1 MGVMMGRIVEVNGR
15 EVQLVLQALDEE
27 DLIKQVDAINEMERK
42 AKAFDE
48 VKKYAS
54 NKYDEFEERKES
66 AGNIEEFEYYE
77 TLQIAKKAI
86 ISKCKQ
92 LEDE

>member
-48 VKKYAS
+48 ILNLPDTYGYA
-54 NKYDEFEERKES
+54 EEYVEDIDIII
-66 AGNIEEFEYYE
+66 NEYM
-77 TLQIAKKAI
+77 
-86 ISKCKQ
+86 
-92 LEDE
+92 EDE

>member
-42 AKAFDE
+42 AKAFDKIVDIEDDFVKYHGFSPCVEEYAEE
-48 VKKYAS
+48 VE
-54 NKYDEFEERKES
+54 D
-66 AGNIEEFEYYE
+66 
-77 TLQIAKKAI
+77 I
-86 ISKCKQ
+86 ISEYM
-92 LEDE
+92 EDE

>member
-1 MGVMMGRIVEVNGR
+1 MNPIVSV
-15 EVQLVLQALDEE
+15 
-27 DLIKQVDAINEMERK
+27 DLKYLNKLKDK

-48 VKKYAS
+48 IKKYALS
-54 NKYDEFEERKES
+54 KYDEFEDKKEC

-86 ISKCKQ
+86 INKCKQ